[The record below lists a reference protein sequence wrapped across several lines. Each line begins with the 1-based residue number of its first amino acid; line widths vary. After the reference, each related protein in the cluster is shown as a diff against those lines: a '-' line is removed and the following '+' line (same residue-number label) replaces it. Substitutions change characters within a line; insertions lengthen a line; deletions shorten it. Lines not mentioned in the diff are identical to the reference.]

1 MAAPVKTIR
10 EAIHA
15 LFESPCGPL
24 RADKRLRE
32 VVVHLMVSCSTAA
45 ASALTA
51 FERQLQVTERGR
63 VVQRQSARKHQQEIT
78 LSSNQRQL
86 LDGDNELVP
95 VSAIIVAKE
104 ERGKLAYRLKVV
116 RARLRSCETMR
127 PAACLA
133 PTPKLSL
140 L

>member
-1 MAAPVKTIR
+1 MAAAVKTIR

-51 FERQLQVTERGR
+51 FERQL
-63 VVQRQSARKHQQEIT
+63 
-78 LSSNQRQL
+78 
-86 LDGDNELVP
+86 LDGYNELDP

-127 PAACLA
+127 SAACFA
-133 PTPKLSL
+133 PTPKLPL
-140 L
+140 C